1 MDEQEKRIKN
11 IQETMHYCITGS
23 LRTLTDKIE
32 NKGEYLDEKQMVEIE
47 KKEYIRVVDE
57 LEDSYNIYPAV
68 RCMRDDYDT
77 QDFLWDSTFIESLN
91 KEEKHRWFHSRI
103 DATYQDFCKDNTIF
117 DSALPFFSV
126 LCRVIVSEKYKDY
139 LKQRKNFRET
149 VILQSEMQ
157 SLFSQ
162 KHDSEDEVLEK
173 KETEQAAVQADNEE
187 NQPDAPMEYTFEH
200 EFDEDQID
208 TLTFCVNEV
217 KMFKGG
223 DITQDQLKSLFDC
236 QHNHVFRSRNNRI
249 LSYFFS
255 RLAATGFIS
264 EQWQAVIARNK
275 LIKASRKDDYLKQ
288 ADLSSSKFDAED
300 GKKNKTYAKID
311 RYIEQL

>member
-1 MDEQEKRIKN
+1 MNEQEKRIKN
-11 IQETMHYCITGS
+11 IQETMRYCITGS

-32 NKGEYLDEKQMVEIE
+32 NKGEYLDEKQMAEIE

-57 LEDSYNIYPAV
+57 LEDTYNTYPAV
-68 RCMRDDYDT
+68 RCMRDDFDN

-91 KEEKHRWFHSRI
+91 KEEKQKWFHSHI
-103 DATYQDFCKDNTIF
+103 EATYQDFCKDNTVF
-117 DSALPFFSV
+117 DSVLPFFSV
-126 LCRVIVSEKYKDY
+126 LCKVIVSEKYKDY
-139 LKQRKNFRET
+139 LKQRKNFRKT
-149 VILQSEMQ
+149 VIVQSEMQ
-157 SLFSQ
+157 RVFSQ
-162 KHDSEDEVLEK
+162 MPDSENKELEDE
-173 KETEQAAVQADNEE
+173 ETGQVAEQPDNEGD
-187 NQPDAPMEYTFEH
+187 QPEVPTEYTFEH
-200 EFDEDQID
+200 EFDDNQIE
-208 TLTFCVNEV
+208 TLTYCVNEV
-217 KMFKGG
+217 RMFKGG
-223 DITQDQLKSLFDC
+223 DITTDQLKSLFDC
-236 QHNHVFRSRNNRI
+236 QHSHVFRSKNNRV

-255 RLAATGFIS
+255 RLAATGYIS